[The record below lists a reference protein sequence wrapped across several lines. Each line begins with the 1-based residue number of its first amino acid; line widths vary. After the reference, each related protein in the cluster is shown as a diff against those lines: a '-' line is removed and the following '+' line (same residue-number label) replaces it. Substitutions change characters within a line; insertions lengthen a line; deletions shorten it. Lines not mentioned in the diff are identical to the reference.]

1 MNKIVLA
8 RVAAA
13 TRARSQAAV
22 LNASVETWFT
32 RCEMMMNKKHEQE
45 ARVSFPDMVG
55 YFGLGLLK
63 ANATIAKLK
72 TTYAAAVDT
81 PFFMRPSANPEL
93 NKTERASVQA
103 QVVRDLA
110 DYLTARGLT
119 LDDIPAPAPA
129 YVAKWLRDNVH
140 NARARV
146 TEAAKAA
153 AAIDATYQSGV
164 MRSQYVKGGWHSAVN
179 TVFADLV
186 TKPYAVMAFDYAP
199 VRDYEWR
206 GDTPGARL
214 SLAPTFRAI
223 RPENFLFGSDS
234 TNAQD
239 GEGCTEVRYR
249 PRSELLEMLRIAEQ
263 NPKAGYFPGE
273 IKKMLEHFERNPV
286 NWSKDPLYATSSGG
300 GDAGC
305 VKWSAAPSN
314 RMLTYIHSGLF
325 SGDELAAVGQTG
337 YDGLVNVTVEV
348 AGGFMVRAIV
358 TQHPLG
364 GRNYYSASYTK
375 RNDSPYGVSPLM
387 ILRDRQLECNWL
399 MYAKNRNAWHV
410 SGPSVVFNAAYF
422 NNPEDVS
429 LAPFSQ
435 HWASPKNQNT
445 GHNWGVQQVNV
456 APAFAGLHEE
466 VRRTMVLADEE
477 AGIPA
482 LFSGMSRGGV
492 SQTTLGGAVLQKTQG
507 ELGVDGAVINLDI
520 QIIQPLASALHFDN
534 LRFLKDKRYVRGDVE
549 IEGRGI
555 SGLRDRE
562 QQQRLLTGALPLL
575 MQTTQAGLTPTPLL
589 NDALRSYY
597 EGVGLDTSS
606 LGPTKAV
613 ENETLGNPQP
623 AVDGRTAPAAALGV

>member
-1 MNKIVLA
+1 MNIVELILA

-13 TRARSQAAV
+13 RKARSQAAV
-22 LNASVETWFT
+22 LNAGVETWFT
-32 RCEMMMNKKHEQE
+32 RCEMMMNKRHENE
-45 ARVSFPDMVG
+45 ALVNFPDMVG

-63 ANATIAKLK
+63 SNATIAKLK

-93 NKTERASVQA
+93 SAKERAAVQSTVA
-103 QVVRDLA
+103 RELTE
-110 DYLTARGLT
+110 YLMARGLT
-119 LDDIPAPAPA
+119 PQDIPAPAPE
-129 YVAKWLRDNVH
+129 YVQKWLRENVN
-140 NARARV
+140 NARART
-146 TEAAKAA
+146 TEAAKRAA
-153 AAIDATYQSGV
+153 AVDAMYQSGV
-164 MRSQYVKGGWHSAVN
+164 MRSQYVKGGWHAAMN
-179 TVFADLV
+179 TMFADLV

-199 VRDYEWR
+199 TRDYFWS
-206 GDTPGARL
+206 GNTPSAKL
-214 SLAPTFRAI
+214 SLAPTFRAV
-223 RPENFLFGSDS
+223 RPEDILFGTDS
-234 TNAQD
+234 TTAQD
-239 GEGCTEVRYR
+239 GEGVTELRA
-249 PRSELLEMLRIAEQ
+249 RSRQEVVEMLVVAEK
-263 NPKAGYFPGE
+263 NDKAGYFPGE
-273 IKKMLEHFERNPV
+273 IRRALENFEKKSL
-286 NWSKDPLYATSSGG
+286 NWSNEPSIEILNGG
-300 GDAGC
+300 KCD
-305 VKWSAAPSN
+305 KWSASPSS
-314 RMLTYIHSGLF
+314 RVRSYVHSGVF
-325 SGDELAAVGQTG
+325 SGAELATVGITG
-337 YDGLVNVTVEV
+337 IDGMVNVTCEV
-348 AGGFMVRAIV
+348 LGGFLIRAVMVD
-358 TQHPLG
+358 HPMG
-364 GRNYYSASYTK
+364 GRNYYSASYTR

-422 NNPEDVS
+422 AKPEDVS

-456 APAFAGLHEE
+456 NPAFAGLHEE

-477 AGIPA
+477 AGVPA

-507 ELGVDGAVINLDI
+507 ELGVDGAVINLDLFV
-520 QIIQPLASALHFDN
+520 IQPLAAALHFDN
-534 LRFLKDKRYVRGDVE
+534 LRYLEDARYKRGDVE

-562 QQQRLLTGALPLL
+562 QQQRLLTGALPML

-606 LGPTKAV
+606 LGPTADV
-613 ENETLGNPQP
+613 QSETLGSPQP
-623 AVDGRTAPAAALGV
+623 PVDARTAPGAALGL